1 MSMRRLIKR
10 TKNNQRENSIEKEE
24 EKETETDEIEN
35 VIFSFALPSHWDGVD
50 SNRNESHWIVLH
62 GKIDESTKPM

>member
-10 TKNNQRENSIEKEE
+10 TKNNQRENSI

-50 SNRNESHWIVLH
+50 SYRNESHWIVLH